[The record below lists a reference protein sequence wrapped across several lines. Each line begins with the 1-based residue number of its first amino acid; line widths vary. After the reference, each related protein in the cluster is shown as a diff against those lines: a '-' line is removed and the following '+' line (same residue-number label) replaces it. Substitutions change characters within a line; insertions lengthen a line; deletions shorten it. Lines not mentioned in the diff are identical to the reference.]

1 MQSGMSLDMRLA
13 FLPLSSAIGNPGV
26 NNVSAQPAA
35 VLSLLGQGQ
44 HPENG
49 MKGRGQYI
57 SRGSFWVDVAVLYI
71 ILCFSLIS
79 QFLIISRC
87 YFCNNKK

>member
-35 VLSLLGQGQ
+35 VLSLLRQGQ
-44 HPENG
+44 RPENG
-49 MKGRGQYI
+49 MEGRGQYI
-57 SRGSFWVDVAVLYI
+57 SRGSSGWM
-71 ILCFSLIS
+71 
-79 QFLIISRC
+79 
-87 YFCNNKK
+87 